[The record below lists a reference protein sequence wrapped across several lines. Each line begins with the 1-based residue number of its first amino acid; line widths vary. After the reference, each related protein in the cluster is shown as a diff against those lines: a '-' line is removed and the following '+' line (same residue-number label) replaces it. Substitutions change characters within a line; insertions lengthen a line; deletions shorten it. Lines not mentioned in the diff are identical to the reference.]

1 MKNPLRSERSFDLG
15 LLAARLPMGAFF
27 LIAGCTKIFSIG
39 VDNFVNFASHSGH
52 VPHAVP
58 PEWVHTYLH
67 TVPFLELAVG
77 LMLVLGLFARLGGFV
92 GALMVISFTVG
103 YTRLHG
109 TSPSDQALPF
119 HPNFIYLGLFA
130 DGIHVG
136 AGPDESGRFTIQAPP
151 GGRCRVK
158 LDPGQSRSQSQR

>member
-1 MKNPLRSERSFDLG
+1 MKNPLRSERSSDLG

-39 VDNFVNFASHSGH
+39 VDNFVSFASHSGH
-52 VPHAVP
+52 IPSAVP
-58 PEWVHTYLH
+58 EAWVHTYLH

-77 LMLVLGLFARLGGFV
+77 LMLVLGLFGRLGGLV
-92 GALMVISFTVG
+92 GALLVISFTIG

-119 HPNFIYLGLFA
+119 HPNFIYLGLLLMVFLL
-130 DGIHVG
+130 
-136 AGPDESGRFTIQAPP
+136 GPGRMS
-151 GGRCRVK
+151 
-158 LDPGQSRSQSQR
+158 LDALIFKRRRTSVAAHA